1 VSAER
6 DRAALLAARDALAA
20 ALRANVPASCGDVD
34 PSSALARI
42 AATFALTPFERDV
55 LALCAAVELDAA
67 TADLVAEMHGDP
79 ARRQLTFALVLARLA
94 APHWD
99 AIVPDAPLRRY
110 RLVELEPHG
119 LLAETPVRIAE
130 RVLHALLGV
139 DGLDERLAARVTPL
153 RARTG
158 VVPSHADAVERAV
171 AAWSADAPW
180 PCIALLGDDAA
191 GKDAIAA
198 EIAARLGLRA
208 YRVAAAVI
216 PDDAVDRE
224 AFARLWER
232 EAALVPALLAIDVA
246 GDADPARR
254 EAVAAIAER
263 LRGALVINCAEAPRP
278 RGRAV
283 LAADIA
289 LPLRAEQR
297 TLWRD
302 GLGER
307 GAALNGKLDRVTAQF
322 HLDAASIGEIGDE
335 IAGAPDL
342 GAALWSAAR
351 RRARPR
357 LDDLAQRVATR
368 ATFDDLVLPPEQTE
382 QLRQIVA
389 HVRGRTRVYDDWG
402 FARDDRG
409 LGVAALFHG
418 PSGTGKTLA
427 AEVIARELD
436 LDCYRVDLSA
446 VVSKYIGETERNL
459 RRVFDAAEAGGAVLL
474 FDEADALWG
483 RRTEVRDSHDRY
495 ANIEVSYLLQRMES
509 YRGLAILTT
518 NMRQAIDG
526 AFMRRLRF
534 VVDFPFPGRAQRAA
548 IWRAVFPPQTPLDG
562 VDFTALAQ
570 LNVAGGGIRNIALH
584 AAFLAADDGVPVRA
598 AHLLRAARAEY
609 AKNDQTLA
617 PTELAG
623 WAT

>member
-1 VSAER
+1 VSAQR
-6 DRAALLAARDALAA
+6 DRGALLAARDALCA
-20 ALRANVPASCGDVD
+20 ALRSGAPASCGDVD
-34 PSSALARI
+34 AGSALARV
-42 AATFALTPFERDV
+42 AATFGLTAFERDL

-67 TADLVAEMHGDP
+67 TADLVAELQGDP
-79 ARRQLTFALVLARLA
+79 ARRQPSFAFALARLA
-94 APHWD
+94 AAHWD

-110 RLVELEPHG
+110 RLIELEPQG
-119 LLAETPVRIAE
+119 LLAETPLRIAE
-130 RVLHALLGV
+130 RVLHALLGLG
-139 DGLDERLAARVTPL
+139 GLDERLAARVVPL
-153 RARTG
+153 SARTAT
-158 VVPSHADAVERAV
+158 VPSHAKIVARAV
-171 AAWSADAPW
+171 TAWSGDAPW

-191 GKDAIAA
+191 GKDAVAA

-208 YRVAAAVI
+208 YRVAAAAL
-216 PDDAVDRE
+216 PDDAPERE

-232 EAALVPALLAIDVA
+232 EAALVPSLLAVDVA
-246 GDADPARR
+246 DDADPARR
-254 EAVAAIAER
+254 DTVARLAER
-263 LRGALVINCAEAPRP
+263 LRGALIVNATEAPRP
-278 RGRAV
+278 RGRTV
-283 LAADIA
+283 LSADVA

-297 TLWRD
+297 ALWRD

-322 HLDAASIGEIGDE
+322 HLDAASIAEIGDE
-335 IAGAPDL
+335 VAGAPDV

-357 LDDLAQRVATR
+357 LDDLAQRVVPR
-368 ATFDDLVLPPEQTE
+368 ATFDDLVLPAPQTE

-389 HVRGRTRVYDDWG
+389 HVRGRARVYDDWG

-459 RRVFDAAEAGGAVLL
+459 RRVFDAAEAGGAVLV

-483 RRTEVRDSHDRY
+483 RRSEVRDSHDRY

-518 NMRQAIDG
+518 NLRHAIDS

-534 VVDFPFPGRAQRAA
+534 VIEFPFPDAAQRAA

-562 VDFTALAQ
+562 VDFAALGR
-570 LNVAGGGIRNIALH
+570 LNVAGGAIRNIALH
-584 AAFLAADDGVPVRA
+584 AAFLAADEGAPVRTP
-598 AHLLRAARAEY
+598 HLLRAARAEY
-609 AKNDQTLA
+609 AKNDQPLT